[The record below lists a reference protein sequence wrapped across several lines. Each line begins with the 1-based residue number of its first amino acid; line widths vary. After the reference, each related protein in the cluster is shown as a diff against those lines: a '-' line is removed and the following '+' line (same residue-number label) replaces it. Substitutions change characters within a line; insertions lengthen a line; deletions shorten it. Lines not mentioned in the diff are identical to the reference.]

1 MSQFELDLH
10 YAKSLVLIL
19 KESSSNSLS
28 NSDQHIVKLDTF
40 NEWTNIYTMQAYIEY
55 REDIYYFVNNMVTST
70 KLQINL
76 SDDVFRHDDN
86 IFSEDKETCQ
96 LMIDPED
103 EAEYFQNSL
112 LYTTIK
118 NSGLLI
124 SSYLVKHLSCTDIKS
139 ILINLKTLPLFITDS
154 KDYLE
159 SLNVTI

>member
-1 MSQFELDLH
+1 MSQFELDLY

-40 NEWTNIYTMQAYIEY
+40 NEWTYIYTTHACIEY
-55 REDIYYFVNNMVTST
+55 RYDVYFVNNMVADD
-70 KLQINL
+70 KLQINV
-76 SDDVFRHDDN
+76 SDVEFRYDDSIYAFN
-86 IFSEDKETCQ
+86 KETCQ
-96 LMIDPED
+96 LMNDPED

-112 LYTTIK
+112 LYTPIK

-124 SSYLVKHLSCTDIKS
+124 SSYLVKHLSCTEIKS
-139 ILINLKTLPLFITDS
+139 IVMNLSTLPLFITDS